1 MLRVASA
8 SASAVAASPTEPQE
22 QEQQEQ
28 PAATTAAHPLHALL
42 APVLLTSR
50 AAAQKY
56 HTRIPQ
62 LFAEESPPEGPEE
75 EFIVYA
81 YEKDKVPEEEHHPPA
96 AAEDGAGAGA
106 DDFDTQER
114 IKALWLE
121 KFERREYVVVP
132 PPPSTPTPCVYRAA
146 PLLSSGPRTRPVAH
160 TLSRIRCAPIRAQIQ
175 ILLHLLLISVPGPPS
190 GDRAPAPA
198 ASSTADPAAPAP
210 LLLHHPLPPS
220 LSPKKA
226 NAGSRKRKRKDR
238 ARPPAREPP
247 LPPLAERLES
257 YMDKLATWQL
267 MQGVDGALG
276 RRAGAEPPRNGL
288 AQRKGGATDK
298 DERDWMQAFCEDVVE
313 SACAP
318 APCVSPELTNP
329 C

>member
-42 APVLLTSR
+42 APVLRTSR

-96 AAEDGAGAGA
+96 AEDGAGAGA

-132 PPPSTPTPCVYRAA
+132 PPTPSTPTPCVYRAA
-146 PLLSSGPRTRPVAH
+146 PPPFLSSGPRTRPVAH

-318 APCVSPELTNP
+318 PSPVSAPS
-329 C
+329 